1 MAKKWGNVDIDGLK
15 KLAYQIDR
23 LQGKGSRSALGTDVQ
38 DLLEGIS
45 KELAARLLA
54 KVVKRT
60 PVGKYPKET
69 GKKGGTLRRGWTART
84 ESEARSGEGSK
95 NVTEYVDD
103 LVVRK
108 NGNVYE
114 IEIINPVNYA
124 SYVEYGHR
132 TRGGEGWVEGQFM
145 LTISQKEL
153 DVQSPAIIE
162 RRINAALREVFR

>member
-15 KLAYQIDR
+15 KLAEQIDK
-23 LQGKGSRSALGTDVQ
+23 LQETGSANSVQ
-38 DLLEGIS
+38 DLIEGIS

-60 PVGKYPKET
+60 PVGQYPKET

-84 ESEARSGEGSK
+84 ESEAESGGGAK
-95 NVTEYVDD
+95 NVTEYVNS
-103 LVVRK
+103 LSVKK

-153 DVQSPAIIE
+153 DAQSPAIIE